1 MLVGDW
7 DGDRRGKEN
16 TIKDSF
22 GQFQKVTFELQA
34 IQ

>member
-1 MLVGDW
+1 MLVEDW
-7 DGDRRGKEN
+7 DGERSGKEN
-16 TIKDSF
+16 TVRDSF